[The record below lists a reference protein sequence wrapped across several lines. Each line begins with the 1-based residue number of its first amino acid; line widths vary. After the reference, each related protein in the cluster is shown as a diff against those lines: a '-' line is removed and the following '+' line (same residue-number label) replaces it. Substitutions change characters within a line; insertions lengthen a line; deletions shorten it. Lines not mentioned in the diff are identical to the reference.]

1 MRSQTLLYTI
11 ATLLG
16 GYNRTSTF
24 GIGVTVTP
32 DGDTALICDAGNPI
46 NPANNLIFLNI
57 NQPSAITEITAYSP
71 LPFPG
76 IGSPRIAVHPDGDTA
91 LITSH
96 LSDYTIAIDLS
107 STPPALIEPVIETGE
122 YPWGVLFR
130 P

>member
-46 NPANNLIFLNI
+46 NPA
-57 NQPSAITEITAYSP
+57 TT
-71 LPFPG
+71 
-76 IGSPRIAVHPDGDTA
+76 
-91 LITSH
+91 
-96 LSDYTIAIDLS
+96 
-107 STPPALIEPVIETGE
+107 
-122 YPWGVLFR
+122 
-130 P
+130 